1 MWPMIALLAGIALC
15 VGGGLLGL
23 VPNPER
29 PARFVPVYLVA
40 AALFLVGMALVFWFQ
55 RVGESVARLA
65 AG

>member
-1 MWPMIALLAGIALC
+1 MTVPLFFFPEFFLH
-15 VGGGLLGL
+15 LLGWVQIDAAL
-23 VPNPER
+23 
-29 PARFVPVYLVA
+29 ARLVA